1 MKFASIQFFFRNL
14 LKESYEAITVDF
26 NGILG
31 GSRTHRTRILSA
43 VHMPILL
50 RGHRMVARMGFEP
63 TLQRFSYY
71 SILLW
76 PQ

>member
-31 GSRTHRTRILSA
+31 GSRT
-43 VHMPILL
+43 LL
-50 RGHRMVARMGFEP
+50 N
-63 TLQRFSYY
+63 SD
-71 SILLW
+71 
-76 PQ
+76 